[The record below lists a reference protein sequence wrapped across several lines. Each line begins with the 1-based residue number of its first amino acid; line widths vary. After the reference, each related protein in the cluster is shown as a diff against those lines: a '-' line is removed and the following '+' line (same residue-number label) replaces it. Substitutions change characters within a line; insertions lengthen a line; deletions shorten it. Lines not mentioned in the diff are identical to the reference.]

1 MGKSSPY
8 SNVMPPEAAHKQI
21 IMFST
26 MLPGFK
32 TKFVDKKLIIFKYF
46 SEKELEISITTPYLE
61 LDIGA
66 RIISKLP
73 IEIALKRRKE
83 ICAEIRTRMQPGWES
98 STTRKINALIDA
110 IKKAPECPE
119 CKNGSYPT
127 KNGKNAIC
135 FRCENCGK
143 SAEPKY
149 GLGFSYLN
157 SCLIK
162 K

>member
-8 SNVMPPEAAHKQI
+8 SNAIPPEAAHKQI
-21 IMFST
+21 IMFSA

-32 TKFVDKKLIIFKYF
+32 TKFVDKKLIIFKHF
-46 SEKELEISITTPYLE
+46 SEKELEISIATPYLE

-73 IEIALKRRKE
+73 IEIALKRQKE
-83 ICAEIRTRMQPGWES
+83 VCFEIHTRMQLGWES
-98 STTRKINALIDA
+98 STTRKVKALIEA
-110 IKKAPECPE
+110 IEKASTCTE

-127 KNGKNAIC
+127 KNGKNAIHFKC
-135 FRCENCGK
+135 GSCGK

-149 GLGFSYLN
+149 GSGFSYLN
-157 SCLIK
+157 SSLTK